1 MTDKEYKEIVMQ
13 FSDRVL
19 RFLKKNLR
27 SGEDAEDIL
36 QESLITLWNN
46 RANVETI
53 KAKSYLFTVAYHNM
67 LNILKQTKT
76 RGEMVK
82 DINDFDSFDSLKTL
96 NNYDT
101 KQLISYAMEQ
111 LPENMKTCLLL
122 KDWEGYKTDEIAQI
136 MKITEDNV
144 KITLFRARQKMREI
158 LGNI

>member
-144 KITLFRARQKMREI
+144 KLTLFRARHKMREI

>member
-144 KITLFRARQKMREI
+144 KITLFRARHKMREI